1 MTRWVSLED
10 WKRAKGSVSQQLK
23 DKAGPKVRLG
33 RSLVKGGG
41 AKLALAK
48 VRSGNSKRR
57 RQS

>member
-10 WKRAKGSVSQQLK
+10 WKRAKGSLSQQLQE
-23 DKAGPKVRLG
+23 KAGPKVRLG
-33 RSLVKGGG
+33 RTLVKGRG

-57 RQS
+57 RWR